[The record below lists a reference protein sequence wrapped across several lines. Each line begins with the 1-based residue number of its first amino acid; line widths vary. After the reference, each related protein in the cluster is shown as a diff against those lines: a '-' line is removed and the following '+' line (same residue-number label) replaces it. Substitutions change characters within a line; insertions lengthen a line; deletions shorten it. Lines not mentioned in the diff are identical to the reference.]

1 MVERDETGRL
11 KPGSVLN
18 PNGRKPR
25 VADDA
30 TIHDALERAVPL
42 ATVLAKLAEGVR
54 KRESWA
60 IKLYLAYRW
69 GNPVDNIDAN
79 GEMIIRFMHDGI
91 DGTPADIP
99 CPPATVQEQHS

>member
-1 MVERDETGRL
+1 MVERDSNGRL

-18 PNGRKPR
+18 AKGRPHR
-25 VADDA
+25 VIDEA
-30 TIHDALERAVPL
+30 TITLALEGAVPL
-42 ATVLAKLAEGVR
+42 AVVLGKLAAAVR
-54 KRESWA
+54 KGDMTA
-60 IKLYLAYRW
+60 IRLYLSYRW